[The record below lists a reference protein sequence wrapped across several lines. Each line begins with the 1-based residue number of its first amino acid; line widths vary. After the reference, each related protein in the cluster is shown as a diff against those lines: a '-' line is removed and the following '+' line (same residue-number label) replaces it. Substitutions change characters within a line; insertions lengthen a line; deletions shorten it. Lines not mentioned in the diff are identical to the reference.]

1 MEIEE
6 ERQMGAGEMIKSSLV
21 RRRKFNES
29 KRYKY
34 HKSISKKGE
43 LT

>member
-1 MEIEE
+1 MVT
-6 ERQMGAGEMIKSSLV
+6 GEMIESFTE

-34 HKSISKKGE
+34 DKSISKRNE